1 MRVTTGMAVGTLR
14 TNLNRSYERIVRFQN
29 ELSSG
34 TRINKLSDDPAGVE
48 RSLAL
53 RSELR
58 NIEQFQNNIDDG
70 VGWLE
75 LSEAT
80 LNELG
85 TLFVKVRGLAV
96 QGATSTYNGTQ
107 RRALADEVDQ
117 VLEHAVGLSEARY
130 RGRYI
135 FSGTQAE
142 MPYRPQRNGEGQV
155 AAVARLGDTSGS
167 IEREVNDG
175 FRIQINVPGSEVFE
189 NPRHIRL
196 PLDRLGARLEVD
208 DRARFDQILDKGS
221 QLEAGVD
228 RHRDIDIDAV
238 NASLDGKQDPPLSI
252 ELRDALMQ
260 TREAFEDQQTNPF
273 GVLIELRDAL
283 RENKV
288 EDVRGTLGKLASVGE
303 RISSVRGLIGARVN
317 RMEITQNVLDRV
329 AVEMTSILSEDE
341 DVDLSSTIVNL
352 RQEQDVFQ
360 AALASGTSIIPQSL
374 MDFI

>member
-85 TLFVKVRGLAV
+85 TLFVEVRGLAV
-96 QGATSTYNGTQ
+96 QGATSTYNASQ
-107 RRALADEVDQ
+107 RRALADQVDQ
-117 VLEHAVGLSEARY
+117 FLEHAVGLSEARY

-135 FSGTQAE
+135 FSGTQAVV
-142 MPYRPQRNGEGQV
+142 PYRPDRDGNGSIV
-155 AAVARLGDTSGS
+155 AISPLGDASGS
-167 IEREVNDG
+167 IEREVIDG
-175 FRIQINVPGSEVFE
+175 VRMQVNVPGSEIFE
-189 NPRHIRL
+189 DPRHISL
-196 PLDRLGARLEVD
+196 PLDRLSADLTVD
-208 DRARFDQILDKGS
+208 DQARFEQILGTGA
-221 QLEAGVD
+221 QLEAAVD
-228 RHRDIDIDAV
+228 HHRDVDIVAL
-238 NASLDGKQDPPLSI
+238 NAALDGEQDPPLSI

-260 TREAFEDQQTNPF
+260 TRDAFEDQQTNPF

-283 RENKV
+283 RENEI
-288 EDVRGTLGKLASVGE
+288 EDVRGTLGKLSSVNE

-329 AVEMTSILSEDE
+329 SVEMTSILSEDE

-360 AALASGTSIIPQSL
+360 AALASGSSIIPQSL